1 MAVAPAYPDSQA
13 VAIVGVSCRMP
24 GGVSGLD
31 DLWEALHAGRDL
43 VGEVPPD
50 RFDAE
55 RFVDVERRRNNKSYT
70 AAGGFLQDVTG
81 FDNTYFQRV
90 SPREAARMDPQHRL
104 LLEMAVEALDDA
116 GIDQAAT
123 AGSDTAVFVGMS
135 SHDYADLQSTG
146 GDAPNA
152 YTMVGLAATNA
163 ANRISHLLDWHGPS
177 MTVDTACSSALTA
190 LHQACETL
198 LTGRARMA
206 LAGGVSVL
214 LSPFGFTGFSAAS
227 MLSPTGRCRVFS
239 AEADGYV
246 RAEGGGVVALKLLS
260 DALKD
265 RDRVHGVIL
274 ASGVNSDG
282 STTGLAL
289 PSARAQAALL
299 EQVYARAG
307 VSADDLSYLE
317 AHGTGTPVGDPIECD
332 AIGRALG
339 AHRTVGPLPI
349 GSVKSNTGHL
359 EAASGMAGLMKA
371 LLVLRH
377 RRIPPTLHAQPLSP
391 HIDFE
396 GWRLDP
402 CTEARSLPGQRP
414 VVGVNSFGFGGSN
427 AHVVLTGAPTAP
439 ATPDH
444 SEQPPGLLP
453 VVVSACTP
461 EALEAA
467 ATRMGR
473 RLLGETPEGFYDAAW
488 TAVHRRTLHPHRA
501 VVLARDARQAAEA
514 LEAVGQGALPLP
526 AGTATGQA
534 VADGRVVF
542 AFGGNGSQWA
552 GMGADLLSEE
562 HVFRDALDRVD
573 DALRPHLGWSVREE
587 MAAAD
592 PGRIEAT
599 EIAQPLLFAFQ
610 IGLVEL
616 LKSRGIRPAAVLG
629 HSVGEIAAAHVAGA
643 LDLPAAARVVA
654 ERSRAQA
661 VTRGRGRMA
670 AVGLSAEEAAKELAP
685 YAGTLEIAAVNGDQ
699 DVTICGPEEQLR
711 ALGADLDV
719 RAVFFRMLELD
730 YAFHSQAMDPVRDG
744 LLQSLD
750 GLRPDSAALP
760 FVSTVTGAVCPG
772 EELEAHYWWRN
783 VREPVLFGPA
793 LRTLLDDGY
802 DIFVDIGPHP
812 VLRPYLRKA
821 TKELERPVLVTAT
834 CARAVPGPAAVD
846 TAVAQVLAAGALT
859 HGDAF
864 FPRPGRMSDLPAY
877 PWQRERRWHGDPQW
891 WLRVAGETSPVQ
903 HPLLGARVSVEQP
916 AWSNLVE
923 PSRLPWLADH
933 QVAGA
938 VVMPAAA
945 YLEMALA
952 AGGLV
957 HDAPVEVN
965 HLLITR
971 ALDLPWD
978 DDTADVRVQVSLSE
992 GDQALT
998 IAARTGDDRPW
1009 QQYARARVRRLL
1021 AAAPPSVDLAD
1032 LRSRLHTHLEVT
1044 DHYARTRRA
1053 GLVYGPAFQVLT
1065 ELRRGEEEALAS
1077 YALDEAADGYHVH
1090 PALLDGAL
1098 QAGGCLT
1105 GVDGEYLPF
1114 LPVAVE
1120 TLRLWRT
1127 PPRTGLVHVRL
1138 RDGNPQETC
1147 WDITLSDTDGQV
1159 CLQLTGCRLRR
1170 MGHTPTEPVQHL
1182 VNVLRAAPGA
1192 VAPAGAAPLPSPT
1205 NLVQACLPYRD
1216 GLERTWREEGH
1227 DIGLQRLRECCS
1239 LLIADAF
1246 AQLLPADQTE
1256 FDVSDLVA
1264 GGMLPRHTRLAE
1276 LLAHATRGLLRQTQQ
1291 AAEGRSARWRLP
1303 DTDGPPP
1310 LELFQQL
1317 VDDFPQHAVE
1327 TSLFGRCCLHLA
1339 DVLRGKHDPLT
1350 LLFDEPDRHLIE
1362 YFYSDAVQ
1370 PRFHNQLLLALVR
1383 EQVRAWPEDRPLRVL
1398 EVGAG
1403 TGSSTALLLPHLPP
1417 ERTAYSFTDVSAGF
1431 FPSAKA
1437 RFADFDFVDYQCL
1450 DLNQDPAEQGF
1461 AAASFDVV
1469 IATNVLH
1476 ATRDLRA
1483 TLARITHLLADGGQ
1497 LLAHETH
1504 EPGLLAPCFG
1514 TLEGFW
1520 DFTDAPLRSDSPLLP
1535 GDAWQPLLHECGF
1548 DEVAQLGHDR
1558 ARPELEYSVLCA
1570 RRAART
1576 TVAVPATPQAPPE
1589 TRWLLAGE
1597 APDSRLVRDL
1607 ADILIRAGADVQVT
1621 GLAQTPRHWAQVSAE
1636 QQLPTTV
1643 LVFDAD
1649 DVDDSPA
1656 DVCDRAAARLGVLRE
1671 LAGSGSHLS
1680 DGSTASLWIVTRPS
1694 GIHPA
1699 PEQPGAPQDAA
1710 LWGATRSLANE
1721 IPYLTVRR
1729 ISLDAGPQ
1737 SVDDARRLAAELLD
1751 PTDED
1756 EVVLTRG
1763 GRFVPRTIAQAASA
1777 TAPDTPD
1784 ATPFTLRLHDA
1795 GLRPRLTWVPDQPQ
1809 RPADN
1814 EVTIAVAAAALN
1826 YRDVML
1832 AVGLLPPG
1840 AEAPLPD
1847 GPALGLE
1854 CAGTVT
1860 AVGGD
1865 VTHLSPG
1872 DRVYA
1877 LAPRSLSSHVT
1888 VDARLVGTVPDGM
1901 AFTEAATLPVVY
1913 FTVHHALERLA
1924 RLQRGETVLVHGA
1937 AGGIGLAAL
1946 QLARAR
1952 GATVIATAG
1961 TPAKRDLL
1969 RMLGVDH
1976 VLDSRT
1982 LDFAEHVRD
1991 LTGGQGV
1998 DIVLNSLAGEAISR
2012 SLELLRPGG
2021 RFLELGKR
2029 DIYTSTPLAL
2039 RPFSNNIAFFG
2050 IDAYQLIAG
2059 RQPQAAT
2066 CFDETARLITDGTY
2080 RPLLHLTY
2088 PATRI
2093 AEALRV
2099 LQRSRHLGKV
2109 VITFEEPPPL
2119 EHPSSS
2125 LRLSSQATYLITGGL
2140 SGLGAAL
2147 AHRLVDHGAHHL
2159 ALVGRRGADTPGAS
2173 QLIQSLAERGATATG
2188 HTADVTREEDLR
2200 RTLAAIDAGGH
2211 PLGGVIHAAMVLDD
2225 APLAELTDERL
2236 RTALEPKMLG
2246 AATLDVL
2253 TRDRDLHLFA
2263 TCSSV
2268 TAWFGNA
2275 YQANYTA
2282 ANAYLEA
2289 LTRTRRATGLPGT
2302 TVAWGAVGDTGYA
2315 ARHGITEMLA
2325 RLGLD
2330 NLTPAEACTAL
2341 THAIAQDI
2349 DVTAVARID
2358 WARIRSMMPA
2368 VQTPRLA
2375 GLIPLHTHQD
2385 DGPDQLRHRLA
2396 TATPAE
2402 ALALAADAITQV
2414 LADILQTD
2422 PARLDRD
2429 RRLDQLGLDSL
2440 MAVEAV
2446 IAARRRL
2453 GCELPTLEFLN
2464 AQGITDLARRALIRL
2479 GHQAPTVPGPT
2490 APSPTVPSPTVPAP
2504 AAPVSSAPTH

>member
-1 MAVAPAYPDSQA
+1 MSVAPTTPDRPA
-13 VAIVGVSCRMP
+13 VAIVGLSCRLP
-24 GGVSGLD
+24 GGVDGPQ
-31 DLWEALHAGRDL
+31 DLWAALEGGRDL

-50 RFDAE
+50 RFDPE
-55 RFVDVERRRNNKSYT
+55 RFVDTQRRRSNKSYT

-81 FDNTYFQRV
+81 FDNGYFQRV

-116 GIDQAAT
+116 GIDQTAT

-152 YTMVGLAATNA
+152 YSMAGLAATNA

-177 MTVDTACSSALTA
+177 MAVDTACSSALTA

-198 LTGRARMA
+198 RAGRARMA

-260 DALKD
+260 DALADGD
-265 RDRVHGVIL
+265 RIHGVIL

-289 PSARAQAALL
+289 PSAQAQAALL
-299 EQVYARAG
+299 EQVYAQAG

-339 AHRTVGPLPI
+339 TRRTIGPLPI

-359 EAASGMAGLMKA
+359 EAASGMAGLVKA

-396 GWRLDP
+396 GWQLDP
-402 CTEARSLPGQRP
+402 CTDARSLTGQRP

-427 AHVVLTGAPTAP
+427 AHVVLAAAPVVP
-439 ATPDH
+439 VNNP
-444 SEQPPGLLP
+444 SEPPKDVLP
-453 VVVSACTP
+453 VVVSARTP

-467 ATRMGR
+467 AARMAQ
-473 RLLGETPEGFYDAAW
+473 RLQEETSEGFYDVAW
-488 TAVHRRTLHPHRA
+488 TAARRRTLHPHRA
-501 VVLARDARQAAEA
+501 VVLASGARQAAEA

-526 AGTATGQA
+526 AATATGQA
-534 VADGRVVF
+534 VAEGRVVF
-542 AFGGNGSQWA
+542 AFSGNGSQWA
-552 GMGADLLSEE
+552 GMGADLLREE
-562 HVFRDALDRVD
+562 PVFRAALDRVD

-592 PGRIEAT
+592 PARIEAT

-610 IGLVEL
+610 IALVEL
-616 LKSRGIRPAAVLG
+616 FKARGIRPAAVVG
-629 HSVGEIAAAHVAGA
+629 HSVGEIAAAHIAGA

-661 VTRGRGRMA
+661 ATRGRGRMA
-670 AVGLSAEEAAKELAP
+670 AAGLSAEEAIKELAP
-685 YAGTLEIAAVNGDQ
+685 YAGALEIAAVNGDQ
-699 DVTICGPEEQLR
+699 DVTICGPEEHLQ
-711 ALGADLDV
+711 ALGADLEL

-730 YAFHSQAMDPVRDG
+730 YAFHSQAMGPVRDG
-744 LLQSLD
+744 LLASLE
-750 GLRPDSAALP
+750 GLRPAATAVP
-760 FVSTVTGAVCPG
+760 FVSTVTGTVCPG
-772 EELEAHYWWRN
+772 EELGAHYWWRN

-793 LRTLLDDGY
+793 LHTLLDDGF

-821 TKELERPVLVTAT
+821 VKGLEQPVLVTAT

-846 TAVAQVLAAGALT
+846 TAAAQVLAAGA
-859 HGDAF
+859 HIQWDVF
-864 FPRPGRMSDLPAY
+864 FPQPGCTTDLPAY
-877 PWQRERRWHGDPQW
+877 PWQRERQWHGDPQW
-891 WLRVAGETSPVQ
+891 WLRVAGETTPVQ
-903 HPLLGARVSVEQP
+903 HPLLGARVPVQQP
-916 AWSNLVE
+916 CWSNLVE
-923 PSRLPWLADH
+923 PTRLPWLADH
-933 QVAGA
+933 QVAGSA
-938 VVMPAAA
+938 VMPAAA

-978 DDTADVRVQVSLSE
+978 DEAADVRVQVSLSD

-998 IAARTGDDRPW
+998 IAARTGDDLPW
-1009 QQYARARVRRLL
+1009 QPYARARVRRLL
-1021 AAAPPSVDLAD
+1021 AAAPPSVDLAA
-1032 LRSRLHTHLEVT
+1032 LRSRLHTRMDVT
-1044 DHYARTRRA
+1044 EHYARARRA

-1065 ELRRGEEEALAS
+1065 ELQLHEGEALAS
-1077 YALDEAADGYHVH
+1077 YTLGEPADGYHVH

-1105 GVDGEYLPF
+1105 GVNGEYLPF

-1120 TLRLWRT
+1120 ALRLWRT
-1127 PPRTGLVHVRL
+1127 PPQSGMIHVRL
-1138 RDGNPQETC
+1138 RENNSQETC
-1147 WDITLSDTDGQV
+1147 WDITLSDADGLV

-1182 VNVLRAAPGA
+1182 VNVLRAAPGTA
-1192 VAPAGAAPLPSPT
+1192 DPALSGLLPSPT
-1205 NLVQACLPYRD
+1205 ALAQACLPYRD
-1216 GLERTWREEGH
+1216 RLEETWREEGH
-1227 DIGLQRLRECCS
+1227 EAGLQRLRECCS
-1239 LLIADAF
+1239 RLIADAF
-1246 AQLLPADQTE
+1246 AQLLPEGQSE
-1256 FDVSDLVA
+1256 FDTGDLVA
-1264 GGMLPRHTRLAE
+1264 GGMQPRHTRLAE
-1276 LLAHATRGLLRQTQQ
+1276 LLAHATRGLLHPTQQ
-1291 AAEGRSARWRLP
+1291 AGEGRPARWRLP
-1303 DTDGPPP
+1303 DTDGPPA
-1310 LELFQQL
+1310 LELFEQL
-1317 VDDFPQHAVE
+1317 VRDFPRHAVE

-1339 DVLRGKHDPLT
+1339 DVLRGKRDPLT

-1383 EQVRAWPEDRPLRVL
+1383 EQVRTWPEDRPLRIL

-1417 ERTAYSFTDVSAGF
+1417 ERTAYTFTDLSAGF

-1437 RFADFDFVDYQCL
+1437 RFADFDFVDYRCL

-1461 AAASFDVV
+1461 TAGSFDVV

-1520 DFTDAPLRSDSPLLP
+1520 DFTDAPLRQDSPLLP
-1535 GDAWQPLLHECGF
+1535 GQAWAPLLRECGF
-1548 DEVAQLGHDR
+1548 DEVAQLGHDQ
-1558 ARPELEYSVLCA
+1558 ALPELEYSVLCA
-1570 RRAART
+1570 RRAPRSPALP
-1576 TVAVPATPQAPPE
+1576 VPLAPPASPDA
-1589 TRWLLAGE
+1589 RWLLAGE
-1597 APDSRLVRDL
+1597 KPDGDLLRDL
-1607 ADILIRAGADVQVT
+1607 VVVLLEAGVDVRVA
-1621 GLAQTPRHWAQVSAE
+1621 GLDQTPRQWAQVAGE
-1636 QQLPTTV
+1636 QQPPHTV

-1649 DVDDSPA
+1649 SSDSPA
-1656 DVCDRAAARLGVLRE
+1656 DMCDQAVARLGVLRD
-1671 LAGSGSHLS
+1671 LAETGSNLPAG
-1680 DGSTASLWIVTRPS
+1680 AAANLWIVTRPS

-1699 PEQPGAPQDAA
+1699 PERPGAPEDAA

-1721 IPYLTVRR
+1721 IPQLTIRR
-1729 ISLDAGPQ
+1729 ISLEAGAWPA
-1737 SVDDARRLAAELLD
+1737 DDARRLAAELLQ

-1763 GRFVPRTIAQAASA
+1763 GRFVPRTVPRPAST
-1777 TAPDTPD
+1777 TAPE
-1784 ATPFTLRLHDA
+1784 ASSSTPFTLRLHDA
-1795 GLRPRLTWVPDQPQ
+1795 GLRPRLIWAPDRPQQPA
-1809 RPADN
+1809 AD

-1840 AEAPLPD
+1840 AETPVPD

-1860 AVGGD
+1860 AVGAD
-1865 VTHLSPG
+1865 VTHLVPG

-1888 VDARLVGTVPDGM
+1888 VNARLVGTIPNGM
-1901 AFTEAATLPVVY
+1901 TFTEAATLPVVY

-1924 RLQRGETVLVHGA
+1924 RLQAGETVLVHGA

-1946 QLARAR
+1946 QLAQAR
-1952 GATVIATAG
+1952 GAHVIATAG

-1969 RMLGVDH
+1969 RMLGVRH

-1991 LTGGQGV
+1991 LTSGQGV
-1998 DIVLNSLAGEAISR
+1998 DVVLNSLAGEAISR
-2012 SLELLRPGG
+2012 TLELLRPGG

-2050 IDAYQLIAG
+2050 VDAYQLISG
-2059 RQPQAAT
+2059 RLPQAGT
-2066 CFDETARLITDGTY
+2066 CFDETAQLIADGTY
-2080 RPLLHLTY
+2080 RPLLHLAY

-2093 AEALRV
+2093 SEALRV

-2119 EHPSSS
+2119 ERTDPP
-2125 LRLSSQATYLITGGL
+2125 LQLSPHATYLVTGGL

-2147 AHRLVDHGAHHL
+2147 AHRLVDHGARHL
-2159 ALVGRRGADTPGAS
+2159 ALLGRRGADTPDAS
-2173 QLIQSLAERGATATG
+2173 QLIQTLAQRGATATA
-2188 HTADVTREEDLR
+2188 HAADVTRGEDLR
-2200 RTLAAIDAGGH
+2200 RTLATIDTNAF

-2246 AATLDVL
+2246 AAALDAL
-2253 TRDRDLHLFA
+2253 TREGDLHLFA

-2289 LTRTRRATGLPGT
+2289 LTRTRRAAGLPGT

-2315 ARHGITEMLA
+2315 ARHGITDMLA

-2341 THAIAQDI
+2341 TDAVAQDA
-2349 DVTAVARID
+2349 DVTAAARID

-2375 GLIPLHTHQD
+2375 GLIPLHTPQD

-2396 TATPAE
+2396 TATPDE
-2402 ALALAADAITQV
+2402 ALTLAADAITQV
-2414 LADILQTD
+2414 LAEILQTD

-2446 IAARRRL
+2446 VAARRRL

-2479 GHQAPTVPGPT
+2479 GHQT
-2490 APSPTVPSPTVPAP
+2490 PTVPAP
-2504 AAPVSSAPTH
+2504 AAPSSTAPVLPVPGPAGPALSTPTP

>member
-1 MAVAPAYPDSQA
+1 MTVAPANPDRPA
-13 VAIVGVSCRMP
+13 VAIVGLSCRLP
-24 GGVSGLD
+24 GGIFGSD
-31 DLWEALHAGRDL
+31 DLWAALREGRDL

-50 RFDAE
+50 RFDPE
-55 RFVDVERRRNNKSYT
+55 RFVDTKRRKGNKSYT
-70 AAGGFLQDVTG
+70 AAGGFLSDVTG
-81 FDNTYFQRV
+81 FDTGYFQRI

-104 LLEMAVEALDDA
+104 LLEMAVDALDDA

-135 SHDYADLQSTG
+135 SHDYADLQASG
-146 GDAPNA
+146 ADAPNA
-152 YTMVGLAATNA
+152 YTMAGLAATNA

-198 LTGRARMA
+198 RAGRARMA

-246 RAEGGGVVALKLLS
+246 RAEGGGVVALKRLT
-260 DALKD
+260 DALADGD
-265 RDRVHGVIL
+265 RIHGVIL

-289 PSARAQAALL
+289 PSAQAQAALL
-299 EQVYARAG
+299 EQVYAQAG
-307 VSADDLSYLE
+307 VTADDLSYFE

-339 AHRTVGPLPI
+339 SRRTVRPLPI

-359 EAASGMAGLMKA
+359 EAASGMAGLLKA
-371 LLVLRH
+371 LLILRH
-377 RRIPPTLHAQPLSP
+377 RHIPPTLHAQPLSP
-391 HIDFE
+391 HIDFNS
-396 GWRLDP
+396 WRLDP
-402 CTEARSLPGQRP
+402 CTEARPLDQQRP

-427 AHVVLTGAPTAP
+427 AHAVLAAAP
-439 ATPDH
+439 AAAVTG
-444 SEQPPGLLP
+444 PPPQHGGPLP
-453 VVVSACTP
+453 VMVSARTP

-467 ATRMGR
+467 AVRMAE
-473 RLLGETPEGFYDAAW
+473 RLREENPEGFYDAAW
-488 TAVHRRTLHPHRA
+488 TAARRRTLHPHRA
-501 VVLARDARQAAEA
+501 VVLASGAQEAAEA
-514 LEAVGQGALPLP
+514 LESIGRGALPLP
-526 AGTATGQA
+526 TATATGQA
-534 VADGRVVF
+534 VTDGRVVF
-542 AFGGNGSQWA
+542 AFSGNGSQWA
-552 GMGADLLSEE
+552 GMGADLLREE
-562 HVFRDALDRVD
+562 PIFRAALTQVD
-573 DALRPHLGWSVREE
+573 DALAPHLGWSVREE
-587 MAAAD
+587 MVGAD
-592 PGRIEAT
+592 PLRIQAT

-616 LKSRGIRPAAVLG
+616 LKARGIRPAVVLG

-643 LDLPAAARVVA
+643 LDLRTAARVVA

-661 VTRGRGRMA
+661 ATRGRGRMA
-670 AVGLSAEEAAKELAP
+670 AIGLSAEEAAKELAP
-685 YAGTLEIAAVNGDQ
+685 YAGSLEIAAVNGDH
-699 DVTICGPEEQLR
+699 DVTVCGPEDDLR
-711 ALGADLDV
+711 ALGRDLDM

-730 YAFHSQAMDPVRDG
+730 YAFHSRAMDPVQDD
-744 LLQSLD
+744 LLASLD
-750 GLRPDSAALP
+750 GLRPAATGIP
-760 FVSTVTGAVCPG
+760 FVSTVTGTTCPG
-772 EELEAHYWWRN
+772 EDLEARYWWRN

-793 LRTLLDDGY
+793 LHTLLDDGY
-802 DIFVDIGPHP
+802 DTFVDIGPHP

-821 TKELERPVLVTAT
+821 TKDLERPVLAMGT

-846 TAVAQVLAAGALT
+846 TAAAQMLAAGARV
-859 HGDAF
+859 HWDAF
-864 FPRPGRMSDLPAY
+864 FPRPGRTVDLPAY
-877 PWQRERRWHGDPQW
+877 PWQRERHWRGDPQW
-891 WLRVAGETSPVQ
+891 WLRVTGETTPVQ
-903 HPLLGARVSVEQP
+903 HPLLGARVSVQHP

-923 PSRLPWLADH
+923 PTRLPWLTDH
-933 QVAGA
+933 QVGGA

-952 AGGLV
+952 AGRLV

-978 DDTADVRVQVSLSE
+978 DDTTDVRVQVSLHE
-992 GDQALT
+992 PDQALE
-998 IAARTGDDRPW
+998 IAARTGDDLPW
-1009 QQYARARVRRLL
+1009 QPYARARVRRLL
-1021 AAAPPSVDLAD
+1021 ATAPASIDPTA
-1032 LRSRLHTHLEVT
+1032 LRARLHTRLDAAE
-1044 DHYARTRRA
+1044 HYARARRA
-1053 GLVYGPAFQVLT
+1053 GLAYGPAFQVLT
-1065 ELRRGEEEALAS
+1065 DLRLGQGEVLAS
-1077 YALDEAADGYHVH
+1077 YTLTEPADDYHVH

-1105 GVDGEYLPF
+1105 TVDGEYLPF
-1114 LPVAVE
+1114 LPVAAE
-1120 TLRLWRT
+1120 ALRLWHT
-1127 PPRTGLVHVRL
+1127 PPQTGLIHVRL
-1138 RDGNPQETC
+1138 RESSPQELC
-1147 WDITLSDTDGQV
+1147 WDITLSDTEGQV
-1159 CLQLTGCRLRR
+1159 CLELTGCRLRR
-1170 MGHTPTEPVQHL
+1170 MGNTPTEPVQHL
-1182 VNVLRAAPGA
+1182 VNVLRAAPSA
-1192 VAPAGAAPLPSPT
+1192 TEPARPVPLPSPT
-1205 NLVQACLPYRD
+1205 ALAQACLPHRD
-1216 GLERTWREEGH
+1216 RLENAWRAEGH
-1227 DIGLQRLRECCS
+1227 GIGLQRLRECCS
-1239 LLIADAF
+1239 RLTADAF
-1246 AQLLPADQTE
+1246 AQLLPPGQAE
-1256 FDVSDLVA
+1256 FDTSDLVA
-1264 GGMLPRHTRLAE
+1264 GGMQPQHARLAE
-1276 LLAHATRGLLRQTQQ
+1276 LLAHATRGLVRQTRPPQ
-1291 AAEGRSARWRLP
+1291 ADRPARWHLP
-1303 DTDGPPP
+1303 ETDGPPP

-1317 VDDFPQHAVE
+1317 VRDFPHQAVE
-1327 TSLFGRCCLHLA
+1327 ISLFGRCCRHLA
-1339 DVLRGKHDPLT
+1339 DVLRGKRDPLT

-1370 PRFHNQLLLALVR
+1370 PRFHNQLLRTLVR
-1383 EQVRAWPEDRPLRVL
+1383 EQIRTWPADRPLRIL

-1403 TGSSTALLLPHLPP
+1403 TGSSTALLLPHLPA
-1417 ERTAYSFTDVSAGF
+1417 ERTAYTFTDLSAGF
-1431 FPSAKA
+1431 FPHAKA
-1437 RFADFDFVDYQCL
+1437 RFADFDFVDYRTL

-1461 AAASFDVV
+1461 TEASFDVV

-1514 TLEGFW
+1514 TLAGFW
-1520 DFTDAPLRSDSPLLP
+1520 DFTDTSLRQDSPLLSA
-1535 GDAWQPLLHECGF
+1535 DAWQPLLRECGF
-1548 DEVAQLGHDR
+1548 DEVAQLGHD
-1558 ARPELEYSVLCA
+1558 APLPGLEYSVLCA
-1570 RRAART
+1570 RRTERAAT
-1576 TVAVPATPQAPPE
+1576 ADPIPGELPAAQD

-1597 APDSRLVRDL
+1597 SPDSNLIRTL
-1607 ADILIRAGADVQVT
+1607 ADALTGTGADVHLA
-1621 GLAQTPRHWAQVSAE
+1621 GLDDAPQHWGRLARAQQPPH
-1636 QQLPTTV
+1636 TV
-1643 LVFDAD
+1643 LVFDAGH
-1649 DVDDSPA
+1649 PA
-1656 DVCDRAAARLGVLRE
+1656 ADPSEASEQAVTRLGALRT
-1671 LAGSGSHLS
+1671 LAGTASHLPA
-1680 DGSTASLWIVTRPS
+1680 GSTTNLWIITRPS
-1694 GIHPA
+1694 GIHSA
-1699 PEQPGAPQDAA
+1699 PEQPQVPQDAV

-1721 IPYLTVRR
+1721 IPHLTIRR
-1729 ISLDAGPQ
+1729 ISLDAGLRPA
-1737 SVDDARRLAAELLD
+1737 DDARRLAAELLH

-1763 GRFVPRTIAQAASA
+1763 GRFLPRTVALP
-1777 TAPDTPD
+1777 TVTDTHDAPAPV
-1784 ATPFTLRLHDA
+1784 PFTLRLHDA
-1795 GLRPRLTWVPDQPQ
+1795 GLQPRLTWAPDRPQ
-1809 RPADN
+1809 RPADD
-1814 EVTIAVAAAALN
+1814 EVTIAVEAAALN

-1840 AEAPLPD
+1840 AETPMPE

-1860 AVGGD
+1860 AVGSS
-1865 VTHLSPG
+1865 VTHLAPG

-1877 LAPRSLSSHVT
+1877 LAPRSLSSQVT
-1888 VDARLVGTVPDGM
+1888 VNARLVGPVPDGM
-1901 AFTEAATLPVVY
+1901 TFAEAATLPVVY

-1924 RLQRGETVLVHGA
+1924 HLQPDETVLIHGA

-1969 RMLGVDH
+1969 RMLGVPH

-1982 LDFAEHVRD
+1982 LDFAAQVRD
-1991 LTGGQGV
+1991 LTSGRGV
-1998 DIVLNSLAGEAISR
+1998 DVVLNSLAGEAISR

-2029 DIYTSTPLAL
+2029 DIYASTPLGL
-2039 RPFSNNIAFFG
+2039 RPFGNNIAFFG
-2050 IDAYQLIAG
+2050 VDAHQLISS
-2059 RQPQAAT
+2059 RLPQAGI
-2066 CFDETARLITDGTY
+2066 CFDEMAQRITDGTY
-2080 RPLLHLTY
+2080 GPLLHLPY
-2088 PATRI
+2088 PAARI
-2093 AEALRV
+2093 GEALRA

-2109 VITFEEPPPL
+2109 VITFEETPPL
-2119 EHPSSS
+2119 DRPHPP
-2125 LRLSSQATYLITGGL
+2125 LRLSPDATYLITGGL

-2147 AHRLVDHGAHHL
+2147 AHRLVDHGARHL
-2159 ALVGRRGADTPGAS
+2159 ALLGRRGADTPGADD
-2173 QLIQSLAERGATATG
+2173 LIQALADHGAQATA

-2200 RTLAAIDAGGH
+2200 RALDAIDTGPH
-2211 PLGGVIHAAMVLDD
+2211 PLRGVIHAAMALDD

-2246 AATLDVL
+2246 AAHLDAL
-2253 TRDRDLHLFA
+2253 TRDRDLDLFA

-2268 TAWFGNA
+2268 TTWFGNA

-2282 ANAYLEA
+2282 ANGYLEA
-2289 LTRTRRATGLPGT
+2289 LTRNRRATGLPGT
-2302 TVAWGAVGDTGYA
+2302 TMAWGAIGDTGYA
-2315 ARHGITEMLA
+2315 ARHGITDMLT

-2330 NLTPAEACTAL
+2330 NLTPREACTAL
-2341 THAIAQDI
+2341 EDAIARDT
-2349 DVTAVARID
+2349 DVSAAARID

-2375 GLIPLHTHQD
+2375 GLIPAHTPQD
-2385 DGPDQLRHRLA
+2385 DGPDHLRHRLA
-2396 TATPAE
+2396 TATPDE
-2402 ALALAADAITQV
+2402 AVTLAADAITQV

-2479 GHQAPTVPGPT
+2479 GYQAPNQTP
-2490 APSPTVPSPTVPAP
+2490 
-2504 AAPVSSAPTH
+2504 PTH